1 MLDVVVLV
9 HANRPS
15 GGIRRERRA
24 RSARGYKAAAASVA
38 ADYPCVC
45 VCVCVIGSSQGETSA
60 RTHTHTLIARNG
72 RPAAFVIE
80 CVTLSM
86 MVLKKARPSR
96 TPVALCISNR
106 VW

>member
-1 MLDVVVLV
+1 MRGEPAALEGTKQLQR
-9 HANRPS
+9 ASLPT
-15 GGIRRERRA
+15 IR
-24 RSARGYKAAAASVA
+24 
-38 ADYPCVC
+38 VC

>member
-1 MLDVVVLV
+1 MLV

-45 VCVCVIGSSQGETSA
+45 VCDRFSLGRDECA
-60 RTHTHTLIARNG
+60 PTHWIARNG

-96 TPVALCISNR
+96 TPVAHSAQATVYGKAKRKITD
-106 VW
+106 